1 MSEMQRRSSHWWLRL
16 VLLGY
21 LLITIGYGVVTPLF
35 EAPDENWHYFTVQY
49 VADNWQLPIVED
61 KYDEFLSQEAAQPPL
76 YYWLGA
82 VLIAPL
88 DTSGAREDVWLNPF
102 AWAGDAAALANYNQF
117 IHTEQEA
124 WPWRGYVLAA
134 HILRLFSTLLGLGT
148 LICIYY
154 SCRLLFELS
163 RQETDHYTTTP
174 FNYPLLAT
182 ALVAFLPQFN
192 FVHASVTN
200 DALIT
205 FLGAAALWQLVK
217 VWELGGTQENSGK
230 LKGRMVGLGVTIAA
244 AILTKNAGTLL
255 LVYSLGFVTVLAWRA
270 KWGMKRWVAAASSI
284 LIPVLL
290 LSSWLWWRNWVVY
303 GDPTAANVF
312 VRIAGG
318 DREYTLWQ
326 VLAETPSLWTSLFAV
341 FGWFNVRAPDGVFGV
356 WNGIVVVAI
365 LGWLLKLV
373 RSYPLAV
380 NSEQSPVNSKQLPLW
395 QKLMTDNWLLF
406 TLLAGWVLLVYAGL
420 VSFMLRTPAAQGRL
434 LFPAL
439 LPLIVGLVAGF
450 RFLVSS
456 FEFRSFG
463 PAQDKVSSRALRTT
477 HHALRIIPVLALLT
491 TLYCL
496 FIVIPQAYTRP
507 QTGAS
512 VPDAAAMPAV
522 ALNDDLYLVG
532 AAMETTVA
540 QPGEPVWFTLYW
552 QAETQPVTPPE
563 QVVEFFGLAL
573 DEPVGRLHSYQ
584 GRGMYPANLWPIGDI
599 VADRFAVRLN
609 EGVDVPVL
617 ATGYVRLVQQGE
629 GVPFGVVKIV
639 PEQWPTAP
647 DTTLARLGEG
657 IELRQVVVTPQ
668 QIRPGDVV
676 TVTVVWV
683 VAAAP
688 QGTFTTFVHLGDA
701 TQPPLATGDNQPRQ
715 GHYPTSVWAAGEIIP
730 DAYKLVIPTDT
741 PAGRYPLWLGM
752 YDAAANT
759 RLPLTVNGQLQ
770 PNNAYAIGIIE
781 VTR

>member
-1 MSEMQRRSSHWWLRL
+1 MVESQKGSSRWWLGL
-16 VLLGY
+16 VLSGY
-21 LLITIGYGVVTPLF
+21 LMITVGYGVVTPLF

-49 VADNWQLPIVED
+49 VADTWQLPVVEEE
-61 KYDEFLSQEAAQPPL
+61 YDTFLSQEAAQPPL

-82 VLIAPL
+82 ILIAPI
-88 DTSGAREDVWLNPF
+88 DTSGARETVWPNPF

-134 HILRLFSTLLGLGT
+134 HTLRLFSTLIGLGT
-148 LICIYY
+148 LIYLYRCA
-154 SCRLLFELS
+154 SLVL
-163 RQETDHYTTTP
+163 RQTNQYTNTP
-174 FNYPLLAT
+174 IPFDYPLLAT

-192 FVHASVTN
+192 FVHASITN
-200 DALIT
+200 DALII
-205 FLGAAALWQLVK
+205 FLGAAALWQLIK
-217 VWELGGTQENSGK
+217 LWELVATQGNLEG
-230 LKGRMVGLGVTIAA
+230 LRWRLVGLGVTIAA

-255 LVYSLGFVTVLAWRA
+255 LVYALGFITVLAWRA
-270 KWGMKRWVAAASSI
+270 RWGGKRWAAAALST
-284 LIPVLL
+284 LIPALL
-290 LSSWLWWRNWVVY
+290 LSGWLWWRNWVLY

-318 DREYTLWQ
+318 NREYTLWQ

-341 FGWFNVRAPDGVFGV
+341 FGWFNVRAPDWVFGV
-356 WNGIVVVAI
+356 WHGIVIVSV

-373 RSYPLAV
+373 SSYPSAV

-406 TLLAGWVLLVYAGL
+406 TLLAGWVLLVYVGL

-439 LPLIVGLVAGF
+439 VPLVVGLAAGF
-450 RFLVSS
+450 RFLVVG
-456 FEFRSFG
+456 FEFRPFG
-463 PAQDKVSSRALRTT
+463 IAQSKVSRWASRTT
-477 HHALRIIPVLALLT
+477 HHALRIIPVLALVT

-496 FIVIPQAYTRP
+496 LVVIPQAYARP
-507 QTGAS
+507 QTVTT
-512 VPDAAAMPAV
+512 VPDAAAFPML
-522 ALNDDLYLVG
+522 ALNDELRLVG
-532 AAMETTVA
+532 AAMETMMA

-552 QAETQPVTPPE
+552 RAETQPVSPPE
-563 QVVEFFGLAL
+563 QVVEFFGVAL

-609 EGVDVPVL
+609 EGIDTPVL

-629 GVPFGVVKIV
+629 GVPFGAVKIV
-639 PEQWPTAP
+639 PEQWPNAP
-647 DTTLARLGEG
+647 NTTLATLGDG

-668 QIRPGDVV
+668 QVRPGDVV
-676 TVTVVWV
+676 TVTVVWG

-688 QGTFTTFVHLGDA
+688 QGTFTTFVHLGDP

-715 GHYPTSVWAAGEIIP
+715 GHYPTSVWAAGEVIQ
-730 DAYKLVIPTDT
+730 DAYTLVIPPDT

-752 YDAAANT
+752 YDAAANI

-770 PNNAYAIGIIE
+770 PNNAYAIGPVE